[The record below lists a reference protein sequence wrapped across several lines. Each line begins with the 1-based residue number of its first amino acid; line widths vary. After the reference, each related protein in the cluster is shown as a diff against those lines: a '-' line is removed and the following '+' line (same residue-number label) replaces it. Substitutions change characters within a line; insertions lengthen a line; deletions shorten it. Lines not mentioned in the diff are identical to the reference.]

1 MKGYIIISLLLL
13 FGCNQKD
20 PKINKIKC
28 VVDECTEVPKIS
40 VHDDIRSKRWR
51 VKSCERIFGTQ
62 KPYNVG
68 DTIEIT
74 ILDYR

>member
-1 MKGYIIISLLLL
+1 MKNVIIISLLLL

-20 PKINKIKC
+20 PKTMKIKC
-28 VVDECTEVPKIS
+28 VVEECSEVPKIS
-40 VHDDIRSKRWR
+40 VHDDIRAKRWR
-51 VKSCERIFGTQ
+51 VKSCERIFSAQ

-74 ILDYR
+74 IVDYR